1 MTINSV
7 MLLRVSSAVDKDVD
21 HPQFFDP
28 SYPLKYLQAG
38 LTDYPDIS
46 VDFLDCWIHP
56 MGVARMLAH
65 AQKVQPNLVVVS
77 ASSFDIDVANELVA
91 VLKKQ
96 KNAPLVIGIGQGHYL
111 NRDTARDL
119 AVGYDA
125 ILLGEPEQEFFRL
138 LERIRND
145 GGPAADWKGHYRRLY
160 EQGQRFMV
168 ENPDSLPFPSY
179 SPEELRAYKSIYPV
193 RLNKRVVWGFLVA
206 TRGCPHGC
214 LFCSEVMRVSIGKK
228 IRSRSAVNVA
238 DEMQHLARMGVNI
251 CSFQDDSFSTNRR
264 FVRDL
269 CAELIARNSSM
280 AWMAR
285 VRVDELDYE
294 ILGQMKKAGCIMLG
308 IGVESGSQRIIENMH
323 KQYHPQPWQQQCRRV
338 FGWTRQLGI
347 GTNAYYVIGNPTE
360 TRQEI
365 EQTIQFALQLNSDSI
380 QVHFYTPY
388 PGSAAWEL
396 YKDRFAGYD
405 STRLFHYAT
414 PLFSL
419 AQVSVPELV
428 KLRSRFYRRYLFRP
442 GFAIDHLCKHA
453 GFYWHNPDVFRS
465 LLGIRKIL

>member
-1 MTINSV
+1 MTIKSV

-38 LTDYPDIS
+38 LVNYPDTR

-56 MGVARMLAH
+56 MSVARMLAH
-65 AQKVQPNLVVVS
+65 TEKVQPDLVVVS
-77 ASSFDIDVANELVA
+77 ASSFDIDVANDFVA
-91 VLKKQ
+91 ALKNQ
-96 KNAPLVIGIGQGHYL
+96 KDAPLIIGIGQGHYL
-111 NRDTARDL
+111 NRDTVRDF
-119 AVGYDA
+119 AMGYDA

-138 LERIRND
+138 FDRIRNN
-145 GGPAADWKGHYRRLY
+145 GSPAADWKPHYRHCY

-168 ENPDSLPFPSY
+168 EDPDSLPFPSY

-193 RLNKRVVWGFLVA
+193 RLNKRVMWGFLIA

-228 IRSRSAVNVA
+228 IRSRSAANVA
-238 DEMQHLARMGVNI
+238 DEMQHLAQMGVNI

-264 FVRDL
+264 FVQDL
-269 CAELIARNSSM
+269 CAELITRNSSM

-285 VRVDELDYE
+285 VRIDELDYE
-294 ILGQMKKAGCIMLG
+294 ILTQMKKAGCIMLG
-308 IGVESGSQRIIENMH
+308 IGVESGSQRIIEAMR
-323 KQYHPQPWQQQCRRV
+323 KQYHPKPWQEQCRRV

-396 YKDRFAGYD
+396 YKDRFADYD

-414 PLFSL
+414 PMFSL
-419 AQVSVPELV
+419 AQVSVPELL
-428 KLRSRFYRRYLFRP
+428 KLRSKFYRRYLLRP
-442 GFAIDHLCKHA
+442 GFAMDHLRKHA
-453 GFYWHNPDVFRS
+453 GFYWHNPDVFWS